1 VSLLKTLV
9 LQALAVGAVAA
20 TPAAAPAAGVAEK
33 TQCESSRPEYGD
45 TMQVTCALRAS
56 AAPGKF
62 KFEVRF
68 LGGHD
73 DTRASLSATLNGKPL
88 TCEEGSKPQL
98 EGEFGE
104 VSIHCQFSSQD
115 AHELKVDVQWHHAQY
130 ADYLLE
136 AV

>member
-1 VSLLKTLV
+1 MLA
-9 LQALAVGAVAA
+9 LQALAVGAAGV
-20 TPAAAPAAGVAEK
+20 TPAAGAAPEK
-33 TQCESSRPEYGD
+33 PHCESMRPQYGD
-45 TMQVTCALRAS
+45 TMQVQCALRAS
-56 AAPGKF
+56 DASKKF

-104 VSIHCQFSSQD
+104 VSIHCQFSTHD
-115 AHELKVDVQWHHAQY
+115 AQELKVDVQWHHAQY
-130 ADYLLE
+130 ADYSLD
-136 AV
+136 VS